1 MKLNNIKKEI
11 EAEFQEMV
19 KEALENC
26 RRTKEYAK
34 YALGLDWTTKLQA
47 HGVIKEIVTDDKI
60 HEIRKALTN
69 SKSYQLET
77 YIHYEN

>member
-1 MKLNNIKKEI
+1 MKT
-11 EAEFQEMV
+11 EFQETV
-19 KEALENC
+19 NEALEES
-26 RRTKEYAK
+26 RKTKEYAK

-69 SKSYQLET
+69 SKSYKLET

>member
-1 MKLNNIKKEI
+1 MKLNTIKKEMKK
-11 EAEFQEMV
+11 EFEETANQ
-19 KEALENC
+19 ALEDS
-26 RRTKEYAK
+26 RKVKEYAR

-69 SKSYQLET
+69 SKSYKLET